1 MLPTVFPG
9 DTLIIERTDF
19 SSAQRGD
26 IVLISR
32 DGRLFAHR
40 LVDKTDG
47 PQQSTVVTKGDSMA
61 KADPVIERDKLLG
74 RVSLI
79 ERDGEVLRPSRKLRA
94 SQCAVAALAQRSEIA
109 SRVVLGIRALRSL
122 ATDRES

>member
-19 SSAQRGD
+19 SGAQRGD
-26 IVLISR
+26 IVLVGR

-40 LVDKTDG
+40 LVHKMDG
-47 PQQSTVVTKGDSMA
+47 PEQSIVVTKGDSMA
-61 KADPVIERDKLLG
+61 KPDPAIQRDKVLG

-79 ERDGEVLRPSRKLRA
+79 ERDGETLRPSRKLRL
-94 SQCAVAALAQRSEIA
+94 SERSVAALAQRSEIA
-109 SRVVLGIRALRSL
+109 SRVVMGIHALRSI
-122 ATDRES
+122 APDRKS

>member
-26 IVLISR
+26 IVLIRR

-40 LVDKTDG
+40 LVDKMDG
-47 PQQSTVVTKGDSMA
+47 PQQSTLVTKGDSMA
-61 KADPVIERDKLLG
+61 KTDPIVERDQVLG

-79 ERDGEVLRPSRKLRA
+79 ERDGEVLRPGRKLRP
-94 SQCAVAALAQRSEIA
+94 SERAVAALAQRSEIA
-109 SRVVLGIRALRSL
+109 SRIVMGIRALRSL
-122 ATDRES
+122 APDRKS